1 MIITCPSC
9 ATRYEIPPKNLGP
22 AGRMVRCTNCSHR
35 WFVTHDET
43 AARVISADDLDAHP
57 EVGPE
62 AGPEAASAAGGRR
75 TAGAGPERAAEANI
89 PPPLDRAPE
98 FASEGDRG
106 QPRRAP
112 QATRSTAATIGW
124 LAVLLILLILTGLVL
139 GRNELVAIA
148 PQTAPIYQ
156 RVGLPVTQPIG
167 LELAGIVS
175 ERLAGDNGDTL
186 RITGAVRNIAGAERA
201 VPRLRVALLD
211 SARDEVLVRE
221 VDVPQAVLAAGAS
234 TRFSVDLD
242 DPPADARNFSV
253 TFAVAD

>member
-9 ATRYEIPPKNLGP
+9 ATRYEIAPKNLGP

-43 AARVISADDLDAHP
+43 AARERPADDLDARP
-57 EVGPE
+57 D
-62 AGPEAASAAGGRR
+62 ADA
-75 TAGAGPERAAEANI
+75 ERAAEPGI

-98 FASEGDRG
+98 FGSESDRG

-234 TRFSVDLD
+234 TRFSVDLE
-242 DPPADARNFSV
+242 DPPPDARNFSV

>member
-43 AARVISADDLDAHP
+43 AAGERPADDLDGRPA
-57 EVGPE
+57 VDSGPE
-62 AGPEAASAAGGRR
+62 AGPD
-75 TAGAGPERAAEANI
+75 RAAEPAM
-89 PPPLDRAPE
+89 PPPLDRVPE
-98 FASEGDRG
+98 FGSAGDSG
-106 QPRRAP
+106 QPRRTP
-112 QATRSTAATIGW
+112 KATRSTAATIGW
-124 LAVLLILLILTGLVL
+124 LAVLLVLLILTGLVL

-148 PQTAPIYQ
+148 PQAAPIYQ

-175 ERLAGDNGDTL
+175 ERLAGDTGDTL

-221 VDVPQAVLAAGAS
+221 IDVPQALLAAGAS
-234 TRFSVDLD
+234 TRFSVDLE
-242 DPPADARNFSV
+242 DPPPDARNFSV